1 MNKKI
6 FIIIALGLF
15 LLFLVMDWV
24 FYQPSAD
31 KLGELNQAIAESQS
45 QAFGYLIPAKQ
56 MENIQALIVQNTI
69 TGAEDS
75 GVENQ
80 VSEHL
85 GRLTGNLKELN
96 IELLSITPK
105 EMRQQQGFMT
115 SSYVMELHCD
125 YHQFR
130 QLLEVVENSL
140 DLTEIT
146 NFQLV
151 TIREEVVVTLGV
163 KIYLFTEE

>member
-1 MNKKI
+1 
-6 FIIIALGLF
+6 
-15 LLFLVMDWV
+15 
-24 FYQPSAD
+24 
-31 KLGELNQAIAESQS
+31 
-45 QAFGYLIPAKQ
+45 